1 MLEGQGAESPGWR
14 VEGLGAR
21 PASSPSSQTLGS
33 ASSRLGWAM
42 GALTALP
49 LQAGGHPQAHCK
61 ESMAGTGTAWGGRD
75 VGHVA

>member
-1 MLEGQGAESPGWR
+1 MLEGQGADSPGWR
-14 VEGLGAR
+14 VEGWGAR
-21 PASSPSSQTLGS
+21 PASSPSSQALGS
-33 ASSRLGWAM
+33 ARRQCWAM

-49 LQAGGHPQAHCK
+49 LQAGAHPQAHCK